1 LPRSGGKTLT
11 RAGLKNAARALNAM
25 KKTIYSSKQKSQ
37 QCPAE
42 QTGRP
47 RAALEFAGGQPGQ
60 LAQLSQVLNQSS
72 LVQRQLGLASTLN
85 NAAQP
90 QAVIQTAPMS
100 NSSGMPVQLMGSRA
114 KHYID
119 EFLATQVPVH
129 TYDGLEG
136 RLTPGEIAELELIWT
151 NQGVGK
157 KPPRQK
163 RAGEAIG
170 RRLLQIIAT
179 LRQTVL
185 AYQSNFDT
193 KHVHDGDVSS
203 ATAVDKGN
211 ARDPKP
217 AWNTVFK
224 KSYLEGLVAGAADGD
239 YNVVRRA
246 SDDGDGNIGLAE
258 LRVANQTYKQAALGI
273 YQYRL
278 RYSVATD
285 WTTRTKTITF
295 THMET
300 A

>member
-1 LPRSGGKTLT
+1 MKTVHPGDQKSRQSSTEQAIRPRSPLQF
-11 RAGLKNAARALNAM
+11 AN
-25 KKTIYSSKQKSQ
+25 
-37 QCPAE
+37 
-42 QTGRP
+42 GR
-47 RAALEFAGGQPGQ
+47 PGQ
-60 LAQLSQVLNQSS
+60 LAQLAHAFNQSP
-72 LVQRQLGLASTLN
+72 LVQRQIGLAGALN
-85 NAAQP
+85 DAAQAQGIMQP
-90 QAVIQTAPMS
+90 ASAGHASMA
-100 NSSGMPVQLMGSRA
+100 PVQLMGDRA

-119 EFLATQVPVH
+119 EYLATQVPVH

-136 RLTPGEIAELELIWT
+136 RLTPGEIAALELIWT
-151 NQGVGK
+151 NQGAGK
-157 KPPRQK
+157 KAPRQK
-163 RAGEAIG
+163 KVGKTIGE
-170 RRLLQIIAT
+170 RLIQIIAT
-179 LRQTVL
+179 LRQTVI

-193 KHVHDGDVSS
+193 KHVHDGDVNS
-203 ATAVDKGN
+203 ATAVNKGN

-224 KSYLEGLVAGAADGD
+224 KSYLEALVAGAADGD
-239 YNVVRRA
+239 HNVVRRA

-258 LRVANQTYKQAALGI
+258 LHAASQTYRQSALGI

>member
-1 LPRSGGKTLT
+1 
-11 RAGLKNAARALNAM
+11 
-25 KKTIYSSKQKSQ
+25 
-37 QCPAE
+37 
-42 QTGRP
+42 
-47 RAALEFAGGQPGQ
+47 LEFAGGQPGQ

-151 NQGVGK
+151 NQGGK

-224 KSYLEGLVAGAADGD
+224 KSYLEGLVAGAANGD